1 MQITIIG
8 SGYVGLV
15 TGTCLAEL
23 GNDVVCL
30 DMAADKIRSLN
41 SGVVPIYEPGLDD
54 LVVRNR
60 KQGRLQF
67 TTDTA
72 LAIEHGD
79 VIFIAVG
86 TPPQED
92 GSADLS
98 YALSAASDIGRWMR
112 TDKVVV
118 NKSTVPV
125 GTAERVHHA
134 ISIEL
139 SKRGIDLEGS
149 NSSEGNTR
157 LRCAVVSNP
166 EFLKEGAAVEDFMRP
181 DRIVLGVSNDALGQ
195 WALSQMRHLYAP
207 FNRHHE
213 RTLVMSQRAA
223 EMTKYAANAMLATRI
238 SFMNELANLS
248 ERLNVDIESV
258 RQGMGA
264 DPRIGYGFLYAG
276 AGYGGSCFPKDVKAL
291 HRTGIE
297 QGVAMQILSAVEH
310 VNQRQKHRLLDK
322 VIAQF
327 GGDLRGHN
335 FGIWGLAF
343 KPETDD
349 MREAPSRTVING
361 LLRAGA
367 RVQVHDPVAMETG
380 QLALQEDLMDVP
392 ELWGQLS
399 FHDDLMDAAEGA
411 DALLIMTEWK
421 SYRSPN
427 FQQLKSRL
435 KNALI
440 FDGRNLF
447 DPQQMEQAC
456 FSYHGIG
463 RVSRPTTPTTYP
475 SASMATTD

>member
-30 DMAADKIRSLN
+30 DLAADKIRSLN

-54 LVVRNR
+54 LVVRNL

-72 LAIEHGD
+72 QAIGHGD

-98 YALSAASDIGRWMR
+98 YALKAASDIGRWMR

-125 GTAERVHHA
+125 GTAERVQAA
-134 ISIEL
+134 IASEL
-139 SKRGIDLEGS
+139 QQRGIDLEGS
-149 NSSEGNTR
+149 PAKTGHAR

-181 DRIVLGVSNDALGQ
+181 DRIVLGVASDDMGQ
-195 WALSQMRHLYAP
+195 WALGQMRNLYAP

-213 RTLVMSQRAA
+213 RTLVMTQR
-223 EMTKYAANAMLATRI
+223 LG
-238 SFMNELANLS
+238 
-248 ERLNVDIESV
+248 VDIESV
-258 RQGMGA
+258 RQGMGS
-264 DPRIGYGFLYAG
+264 DPRIGYSFLYAG
-276 AGYGGSCFPKDVKAL
+276 TGYGGSCFPKDVKAL

-297 QGVAMQILSAVEH
+297 QGMAMQILSAVEH
-310 VNQRQKHRLLDK
+310 VNQRQKHRILDK
-322 VIAQF
+322 VLAHF
-327 GGDLRGHN
+327 GDNLSGLC
-335 FGIWGLAF
+335 FGVWGLAF

-349 MREAPSRTVING
+349 MREAPSRTVISG

-392 ELWGQLS
+392 ELWSQLS
-399 FHDDLMDAAEGA
+399 FHDDPMDVADGA
-411 DALLIMTEWK
+411 QALLIMTEWK
-421 SYRSPN
+421 AYRSPN
-427 FQQLKSRL
+427 FQQLRSRL
-435 KNALI
+435 AQALI

-447 DPQQMEQAC
+447 DPQRMAQEA
-456 FSYHGIG
+456 FTYHGIG
-463 RVSRPTTPTTYP
+463 RVSQQNAPQA
-475 SASMATTD
+475 SAAASLTAS

>member
-30 DMAADKIRSLN
+30 DLAADKIRSLN

-54 LVVRNR
+54 LVVRNL

-72 LAIEHGD
+72 QAIGHGD

-98 YALSAASDIGRWMR
+98 YALRAASDIGRWMR

-125 GTAERVHHA
+125 GTAERVQAA
-134 ISIEL
+134 IASEL
-139 SKRGIDLEGS
+139 QQRGIDLEGS
-149 NSSEGNTR
+149 PAKTGHAR

-181 DRIVLGVSNDALGQ
+181 DRIVLGVASDDMGQ
-195 WALSQMRHLYAP
+195 WALGQMRNLYAP

-213 RTLVMSQRAA
+213 RTLVMTQRSA
-223 EMTKYAANAMLATRI
+223 ELTKYAANAMLATRI

-248 ERLNVDIESV
+248 ERLGVDIESV
-258 RQGMGA
+258 RQGMGS
-264 DPRIGYGFLYAG
+264 DPRIGYSFLYAG
-276 AGYGGSCFPKDVKAL
+276 TGYGGSCFPKDVKAL

-297 QGVAMQILSAVEH
+297 QGMAMQILSAVEH
-310 VNQRQKHRLLDK
+310 VNQRQKHRILDK
-322 VIAQF
+322 VLAHF
-327 GGDLRGHN
+327 GDNLSGLC
-335 FGIWGLAF
+335 FGVWGLAF

-380 QLALQEDLMDVP
+380 QLALQEDLMDLP
-392 ELWGQLS
+392 ELWSQLS
-399 FHDDLMDAAEGA
+399 FHDDPMDVADGA
-411 DALLIMTEWK
+411 QALLIMTEWK
-421 SYRSPN
+421 AYRSPN
-427 FQQLKSRL
+427 FQQLRSRL
-435 KNALI
+435 AQALI

-447 DPQQMEQAC
+447 DPLRMAQEA
-456 FSYHGIG
+456 FTYHGIG
-463 RVSRPTTPTTYP
+463 RVSQQNAPQARAA
-475 SASMATTD
+475 ASLTAS

>member
-8 SGYVGLV
+8 AGYVGLV

-30 DMAADKIRSLN
+30 DLAADKIRSLN

-54 LVVRNR
+54 LVVRNL

-72 LAIEHGD
+72 QAICHGE

-98 YALSAASDIGRWMR
+98 YALKAASDIGRWMR
-112 TDKVVV
+112 SDKVVV

-125 GTAERVHHA
+125 GTAERVQAA
-134 ISIEL
+134 IASEL
-139 SKRGIDLEGS
+139 QQRGIDLEGS
-149 NSSEGNTR
+149 GVAKGNTR

-181 DRIVLGVSNDALGQ
+181 DRIVLGVSSDESGQ
-195 WALSQMRHLYAP
+195 WALGQMRNLYAP

-213 RTLVMSQRAA
+213 RTLVMTQRSA
-223 EMTKYAANAMLATRI
+223 ELTKYAANAMLATRI

-248 ERLNVDIESV
+248 ERLGVDIESV
-258 RQGMGA
+258 RQGMGS
-264 DPRIGYGFLYAG
+264 DPRIGYSFLYAG
-276 AGYGGSCFPKDVKAL
+276 TGYGGSCFPKDVKAL

-297 QGVAMQILSAVEH
+297 QGIAMQILSAVEH
-310 VNQRQKHRLLDK
+310 VNQRQKHRVLDK
-322 VIAQF
+322 VLAHF
-327 GGDLRGHN
+327 GDDLSGLC
-335 FGIWGLAF
+335 FGVWGLAF

-349 MREAPSRTVING
+349 MREAPSRTVISG

-392 ELWGQLS
+392 ELWDQLS
-399 FHDDLMDAAEGA
+399 FHDDPMDVADGA
-411 DALLIMTEWK
+411 QALLIMTEWK
-421 SYRSPN
+421 AYRSPN
-427 FQQLKSRL
+427 FEQLRSRL
-435 KNALI
+435 AQALI

-447 DPQQMEQAC
+447 DPLRMEQES
-456 FSYHGIG
+456 FTYHGIG
-463 RVSRPTTPTTYP
+463 RVSQPHTTSDTSSP
-475 SASMATTD
+475 SLAAS